1 MYLGEYFLGVDMEHK
16 FLRNFD
22 EHGVWTKP
30 SRMIRVEVDG
40 EMVEV
45 DMDEY
50 AAKHGIQLP
59 DKKFFVKK
67 KDIKVQ
73 KDEDMGETH
82 PEGDSKES

>member
-1 MYLGEYFLGVDMEHK
+1 MEHK

-30 SRMIRVEVDG
+30 SRIIRVEQDG
-40 EMVEV
+40 EIVRV

-50 AAKHGIQLP
+50 AEKHGIELP

-67 KDIKVQ
+67 KDVKV
-73 KDEDMGETH
+73 KKHEDMAEPHG
-82 PEGDSKES
+82 EGDSKES